1 MAANGKPT
9 LSLSA
14 LQAGLRKGPSAAK
27 GGPPASPQ
35 GVKRPLAA
43 ADAAGD
49 APAAKKVIIVKA
61 GGGAPV
67 AKPSATASKSPA
79 ISKMP
84 AVSKTPGAG
93 VVPKGSAALGGSI
106 AKSSA
111 PPVVTKSAAPGAMA
125 KAPVGSVGK
134 APAPGMVSKAP
145 APVTKFAGLV
155 PQVGSPLSPMGAASK
170 SGGAPPASS
179 GGLVAVAKGADGG
192 LAQSTIK
199 ELVAAIDAAPG
210 AAKIRSVVRLAD
222 AMGSSLQIEHINHFL
237 RALKQKV
244 MERAQQDGVRVP
256 VSAAAASSRPS
267 QPAPAQPAPAA
278 AEAAANGNGAVGAVA
293 KSLPTAAPK
302 APSKA
307 GGLVRALTVP
317 RPPPEDP
324 TPAPEAVPKAPVA
337 KAAVAKP
344 KPPQPNSQ
352 APSSPGAGGGSSEED
367 LLALVT
373 EIAETPVV
381 EDGDLNEA
389 RLGEVLK
396 RLWDNPARKTKD
408 WIAAWQAMLI
418 PVDKQAEALQ
428 KFLNMT
434 FTQAESSDRAPA
446 IVAELVK
453 GHKIKMR
460 SVEEVLVAFGNN
472 LEGILALNE
481 DAWHVYAHFMVHV
494 FPKPNG
500 SGWGWSR
507 VGWSWQS
514 WWKFTEQCVQSLEAS
529 RSSDVLCMILR
540 LIQEREGTPIAET
553 QAWSDGD
560 KLQRVVGKI
569 AELGA
574 CEVSE
579 AAEKLAQHGVV
590 VSA

>member
-14 LQAGLRKGPSAAK
+14 LQAGLRKGPAAAK

-67 AKPSATASKSPA
+67 AKASATASKSPA

-93 VVPKGSAALGGSI
+93 VVPKGAALGGSI
-106 AKSSA
+106 VKSSA
-111 PPVVTKSAAPGAMA
+111 PPVVTKSAAQGAMA

-155 PQVGSPLSPMGAASK
+155 TEVGSPLSPMGAASK

-256 VSAAAASSRPS
+256 VSAAAASSRPA
-267 QPAPAQPAPAA
+267 QPAPAQPAPVA
-278 AEAAANGNGAVGAVA
+278 AEATANGNGAVGAIA
-293 KSLPTAAPK
+293 KSLPAAAPK
-302 APSKA
+302 ALPKA

-324 TPAPEAVPKAPVA
+324 TPAPEAAPKAPVA

-344 KPPQPNSQ
+344 KPPQPNAQ

-373 EIAETPVV
+373 EITETPVV
-381 EDGDLNEA
+381 EDGVLNEA

-514 WWKFTEQCVQSLEAS
+514 WWKFTEQCIQSLEAS

>member
-49 APAAKKVIIVKA
+49 APPAKKVIIVKA

-134 APAPGMVSKAP
+134 ATARGMVSKAP
-145 APVTKFAGLV
+145 APVTKVAGLV

-244 MERAQQDGVRVP
+244 MERAQQDGVHVP

-267 QPAPAQPAPAA
+267 QPASAQPAPAA

-324 TPAPEAVPKAPVA
+324 TPAPEAVPKAPMA
-337 KAAVAKP
+337 KAAAAKP

-381 EDGDLNEA
+381 EDGVLNEA

-460 SVEEVLVAFGNN
+460 SVEEMLVAFGNN

-514 WWKFTEQCVQSLEAS
+514 WWKFTEQCIQSLEAS